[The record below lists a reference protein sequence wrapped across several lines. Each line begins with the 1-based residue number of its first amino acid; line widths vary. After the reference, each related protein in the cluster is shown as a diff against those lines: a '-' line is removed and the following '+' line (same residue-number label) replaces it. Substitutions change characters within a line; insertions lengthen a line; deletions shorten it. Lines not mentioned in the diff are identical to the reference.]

1 MIGNKQTEAE
11 SEDEEKDDDKAEG
24 TDVPQHNW
32 QSGDLCLAQ
41 WSEDGQYYE
50 AKVDEI
56 LEDGTCTVQFENY
69 GNTDVTRVSLLKKFD
84 PNNKRAGNSDDGPEK
99 KKSKKDLIAQQRE
112 YKRKKSQKKA
122 QRLKQMEEERE
133 ADKNKWLDFNA
144 KTFSKTN
151 KGKVKKSIFATS
163 EHANGKVGVGTCG
176 VGGRP
181 MTSYTHQEKWKK

>member
-1 MIGNKQTEAE
+1 MQYLNVTAAHCIRQEVIDLTVELIGNKQTETE

-32 QSGDLCLAQ
+32 QSGDQCLAQ

-56 LEDGTCTVQFENY
+56 LEDGTCT
-69 GNTDVTRVSLLKKFD
+69 VSLLKKFD

-112 YKRKKSQKKA
+112 YKRKKHFQKQIKA
-122 QRLKQMEEERE
+122 RSRKVFLPHQNMLMEKLVLVPVESV
-133 ADKNKWLDFNA
+133 DDL
-144 KTFSKTN
+144 
-151 KGKVKKSIFATS
+151 
-163 EHANGKVGVGTCG
+163 
-176 VGGRP
+176 
-181 MTSYTHQEKWKK
+181 